1 MIFFRRDF
9 TGVGAEYRPDEASS
23 REEKRFMI
31 KENEKLAIKLK
42 KKEILRITDMT
53 TKAMKLDPR
62 LVAYKL
68 AQKALKESE
77 KKAKEEAA
85 ALALVNAAQQAEKA
99 KEEAA
104 LSKAEKEKMR
114 KKASAARNAFR
125 KLLRSVC
132 EISKDGDGEFGSID
146 SDDMEAM
153 LAKKDTVEVI
163 ELVDAMGGEA
173 AVKSPELLCVDAGLA
188 AVKLALDNFKN
199 NVSVV
204 KTNDKLDSEKKSDGT
219 SNKQSSEGTRTWNR
233 EELSAL
239 AKAVA
244 KYPSGL
250 GQRWVAVCNNLNDL
264 LKPANP
270 YTVEE
275 CMKAAHDAVKNASKI
290 KK

>member
-1 MIFFRRDF
+1 MI
-9 TGVGAEYRPDEASS
+9 T
-23 REEKRFMI
+23 K
-31 KENEKLAIKLK
+31 KLK
-42 KKEILRITDMT
+42 DEVYSWDHNAFKCKGYWFVLGTKGGLGRAASKNQAILLGKPPLGDTI
-53 TKAMKLDPR
+53 P
-62 LVAYKL
+62 
-68 AQKALKESE
+68 ESPDVYIEDTE

-85 ALALVNAAQQAEKA
+85 AQALVNAAQQAEKA

-132 EISKDGDGEFGSID
+132 EISKDGDGEYGSID

-173 AVKSPELLCVDAGLA
+173 AVKSSDLLCVDAGLA

-219 SNKQSSEGTRTWNR
+219 SKQSSEGTRTWNR

-264 LKPANP
+264 LKPAIP